1 MAGHSKWANIKHK
14 KAASDSKKQKIF
26 QKINKEMISAI
37 RQGGADESSNA
48 ALRLVIEKAKS
59 ANMPKD
65 NIKRTLERA
74 GKEKDSSALQDLTYE
89 GYGPGGVAIV
99 VECLSDNVNRTS
111 ASVKSYFSKR
121 GGNLGS
127 TGSVSYMFE
136 TKGQFVFE
144 ADKTEDEIF
153 ELIMEGEIEIE
164 NLELKNDIFIIDT
177 KPNDYMKTKELLS
190 KNGIE
195 EFLESGITKLSAT
208 TVKLTESQFEKYEK
222 MIEMMED
229 DDDVINVYSNV
240 E

>member
-48 ALRLVIEKAKS
+48 TLRLVIEKAKS

-74 GKEKDSSALQDLTYE
+74 SKEKDSSALQDLTYE

-144 ADKTEDEIF
+144 SDKTEDELF

-164 NLELKNDIFIIDT
+164 NLESENDIFIIDT
-177 KPNDYMKTKELLS
+177 KPNDYMKTKDLLS

-208 TVKLTESQFEKYEK
+208 TVKLTEEQFEKYEK